1 MAYRIFDVKVAKV
14 EIGTNRLVIKRK
26 KAKEGEVRYLETV
39 FVINNCTLITGKDS
53 ETLTPSDI
61 KVGNKV
67 TIDFMKTKDRK
78 LLAKGISILA

>member
-14 EIGTNRLVIKRK
+14 EIGANKLVIKRK
-26 KAKEGEVRYLETV
+26 KAKEGKVRYLKTV
-39 FVINNCTLITGKDS
+39 FVMDNCTLITGKDN

-61 KVGNKV
+61 KVGNRV

-78 LLAKGISILA
+78 LLTKGISVLS

>member
-14 EIGTNRLVIKRK
+14 EIGANKLVIKRK
-26 KAKEGEVRYLETV
+26 KAKEGKVRYLKTV
-39 FVINNCTLITGKDS
+39 FVMDSCTLITDKDN

-61 KVGNKV
+61 KVGNRI

-78 LLAKGISILA
+78 LLAKGISILT